1 MNPQDQTPRSN
12 AEDAPP
18 KVTPETPRS
27 VIQVDLPTDDLDANC
42 GDLPF
47 LSLSTSFFAGIK
59 RLEPRPGLSHDE
71 DATRRT
77 ADLLRVL
84 PVRKIA
90 LQRRER
96 VFPTSPTPN
105 ASSALPC
112 PLTPVRTNLIS
123 AEIITAVPCATP
135 EQPRKRQRLS
145 SPPALPHGV
154 GREPMPFTPSNDV
167 PANLLLPFF

>member
-84 PVRKIA
+84 PVRKM
-90 LQRRER
+90 L
-96 VFPTSPTPN
+96 
-105 ASSALPC
+105 
-112 PLTPVRTNLIS
+112 
-123 AEIITAVPCATP
+123 
-135 EQPRKRQRLS
+135 
-145 SPPALPHGV
+145 
-154 GREPMPFTPSNDV
+154 SNDASECSQQAQHRTPAPPCHV
-167 PANLLLPFF
+167 P